1 MLRTGSEIIK
11 RDEATVT
18 LFYGS
23 DGKSCKLIVMVGED
37 ALKKGVTANLTVKDA
52 APVFGGGGG
61 GRPNFAQAGG
71 TKPEKLKEAVAAAE
85 DSIKKQLKYQCS

>member
-11 RDEATVT
+11 RNEATVT

-23 DGKSCKLIVMVGED
+23 DGKTCKLMVMAGET
-37 ALKKGVTANLTVKDA
+37 AVQKGVNANLTVKDA

-61 GRPNFAQAGG
+61 GRPDFAQAGG
-71 TKPEKLKEAVAAAE
+71 TKPEKLKDAVTAAE
-85 DSIKKQLKYQCS
+85 DSIKKQLKHQCS